1 MRYLVFLVLIFSS
14 CARNTEDPLV
24 AQMRLRKM
32 QTRTY
37 VGATAKSVAK
47 ELLAIMQDEG
57 FMVKNVNAELG
68 LITAERDTNIEKF
81 SSKFWAYVFSGKQAT
96 WKKHSLIEITS
107 NITEEKGNTKVRINL
122 LLRVFDNF
130 GRIVD
135 VEQVLEEEAYVDF
148 FNKVQRGLVTNRQ

>member
-1 MRYLVFLVLIFSS
+1 
-14 CARNTEDPLV
+14 
-24 AQMRLRKM
+24 MRLRKM

-37 VGATAKSVAK
+37 VGTTARSVAK
-47 ELLAIMQDEG
+47 ELLAILQDEG

-68 LITAERDTNIEKF
+68 LITAERDSNIEKF
-81 SSKFWAYVFSGKQAT
+81 ASKFWAYVFSGKQAT
-96 WKKHSLIEITS
+96 WKKHSLVEITS

-148 FNKVQRGLVTNRQ
+148 FNKVQRGLVSNRSS

>member
-1 MRYLVFLVLIFSS
+1 
-14 CARNTEDPLV
+14 
-24 AQMRLRKM
+24 MRLRKM

-37 VGATAKSVAK
+37 VGTTARSVAK
-47 ELLAIMQDEG
+47 ELLAILQDEG

-68 LITAERDTNIEKF
+68 LITAERDNNIEKF
-81 SSKFWAYVFSGKQAT
+81 ASKFWAYVFSGKQAT
-96 WKKHSLIEITS
+96 WKKHSLVEITS

-148 FNKVQRGLVTNRQ
+148 FNKVQRGLVSSRSS